1 MLLSRFWYIFLAVTA
16 GAAAGA
22 AILSQG
28 IINARTQVQ
37 IEDQLRRDRLELETI
52 LKIEARMRLDRISFI
67 TVDPKLGS
75 ALKQAAGVNDE
86 KVLAKLSS
94 ETKDALRAEVARV
107 LEAGGPEAKGGDLA
121 PEIVF
126 AVDTAGRIIGQL
138 GSLEANPPGHSLAT
152 YPFIER
158 ALRGYVRD
166 DIVVYDRRVYRVAA
180 RPVLQ
185 GGEYV
190 GAIVHG
196 YKFDNAFVERMS
208 QGLGGASVAFFYG
221 TGTLASFTPPG
232 APALAELA
240 APLADALKNEHLR
253 KGERTPPLPLQSGGR
268 AIYSLVVGGAA
279 LADVGYTIARPM
291 QLVASPIDLFANAS
305 KQDVEALPLPLLGG
319 GVVILALL
327 GLLFVYL
334 ERDRPFGLLL
344 RKMDEVSQGQRDRLI
359 VTEWRGKYRKLADA
373 INHSIDKSVEK
384 AAEMAPSNKK
394 KANLDEILGPSPT
407 RNVEPYFGFADNAA
421 GGTPAPAKGKPAA
434 AAAMPAAAPPPQ
446 VMPVAVAAQA
456 PVALPIVPA
465 VPLAPAAVANGPGAA
480 AAPRGP
486 NAAVKP
492 AAVAP
497 LAAPKPAAVAAP
509 APVAPAPAKTLPKLA
524 AVPAPQPANQVTP
537 APAPAPAPAA
547 AAADSSSSVAA
558 DGFDEATHFR
568 EVYAEYLTLRRE
580 CGENSDGLSYD
591 KFENTLVKTRDQVLQ
606 KHPARGVRFTV
617 YVKEGKAALK
627 AAPIKK

>member
-1 MLLSRFWYIFLAVTA
+1 MLLSRFWYVFLAVAA

-67 TVDPKLGS
+67 TVDSKLGGV
-75 ALKQAAGVNDE
+75 LKQAAGVNDE

-94 ETKDALRAEVARV
+94 ETKDALRAEVTRL
-107 LEAGGPEAKGGDLA
+107 LEAGGPGAKGGDLA
-121 PEIVF
+121 PDIVF
-126 AVDTAGRIIGQL
+126 AVDNVGRIIGQL

-166 DIVVYDRRVYRVAA
+166 DVVVYDRRVYRVAA

-190 GAIVHG
+190 GAIAHG

-221 TGTLASFTPPG
+221 TGTLASFTPNG

-240 APLADALKNEHLR
+240 APLTEALKDEHLR
-253 KGERTPPLPLQSGGR
+253 KGERTPPLALQSGGR

-279 LADVGYTIARPM
+279 LADVGYVIARPM
-291 QLVASPIDLFANAS
+291 QLVATPFDLFANAS

-319 GVVILALL
+319 TVALLALL

-359 VTEWRGKYRKLADA
+359 VTEWRGKYRKLADG
-373 INHSIDKSVEK
+373 INHAIDKSVEK
-384 AAEMAPSNKK
+384 AAEMAPSTKK
-394 KANLDEILGPSPT
+394 KANLDEILGPSPA
-407 RNVEPYFGFADNAA
+407 RNVEPYFGFADNGAA
-421 GGTPAPAKGKPAA
+421 PAPSPAKPKLAA
-434 AAAMPAAAPPPQ
+434 AAPAPPAQIAPA
-446 VMPVAVAAQA
+446 VLAAHAPVAV
-456 PVALPIVPA
+456 PVAPA
-465 VPLAPAAVANGPGAA
+465 VPLAPAAVANAPAPA
-480 AAPRGP
+480 AAPRAP
-486 NAAVKP
+486 AAAVKT
-492 AAVAP
+492 AVAP
-497 LAAPKPAAVAAP
+497 VPAPKPAAVPAP
-509 APVAPAPAKTLPKLA
+509 APAPAPAKPMPKLA

-547 AAADSSSSVAA
+547 DSSSSPAA